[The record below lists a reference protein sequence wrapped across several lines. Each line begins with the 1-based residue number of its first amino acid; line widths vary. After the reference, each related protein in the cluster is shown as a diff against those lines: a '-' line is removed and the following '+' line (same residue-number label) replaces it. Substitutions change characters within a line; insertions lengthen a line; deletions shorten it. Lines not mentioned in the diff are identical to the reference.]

1 MNVLAVPTIA
11 SGLAAALSVLFFTGL
26 SRVIGDALLGQV
38 ILVQA
43 VAAIVVILCVPQ
55 CWVYMIAAQS
65 REELVARYRRGFSA
79 EVASIALGALV
90 IAPISVFPLGDKWS
104 GILIIYTSLA
114 VQASSSCLGW
124 LRATENWR
132 RYTLWVLGANLVRVP
147 LIWATPWLVTK
158 GWLPDVRGEQA
169 LVMAIYFLAP
179 DLVRWIAIALPIA
192 FRHYRWPGLSE
203 TIGAT
208 RIVLQNWLFDVGS
221 SLTDTADKVVVG
233 ALLGSQTLVA
243 YFFARRLSIVA
254 TMVCEPF
261 YAEHFRRNMAIPNP
275 VVRRQRQAVIYRQGL
290 GLAFALFV
298 AMMGA
303 ILVAALMPVLA
314 TLMPNAVLA
323 LLPLFAL
330 VLLFDC
336 LIAANRWSR
345 FIVQLNGGSLQLLGV
360 RLVLFSLFVL
370 NVWLFGNMLA
380 GLGLALAFG
389 LSWLLEAAY
398 VSGQLRQV
406 RRQTLPG

>member
-1 MNVLAVPTIA
+1 
-11 SGLAAALSVLFFTGL
+11 
-26 SRVIGDALLGQV
+26 
-38 ILVQA
+38 
-43 VAAIVVILCVPQ
+43 
-55 CWVYMIAAQS
+55 MIAAQG

-79 EVASIALGALV
+79 EVACIALGALV
-90 IAPISVFPLGDKWS
+90 IAAISTLPIGDKWS
-104 GILIIYTSLA
+104 GVLIIYASLA

-132 RYTLWVLGANLVRVP
+132 RYMLWVIGANLIRVP
-147 LIWATPWLVTK
+147 LIWATPSLVTE

-179 DLVRWIAIALPIA
+179 DLVRWVAIALPIA

-208 RIVLQNWLFDVGS
+208 RIILQNWLFDVGS
-221 SLTDTADKVVVG
+221 SMTDTADKVVVG

-243 YFFARRLSIVA
+243 YFFARRLGIVA

-261 YAEHFRRNMAIPNP
+261 YAEHFRRNMAIPNA
-275 VVRRQRQAVIYRQGL
+275 VARRQRQAAIYWQGL
-290 GLAFALFV
+290 GFALALFV

-303 ILVAALMPVLA
+303 ILAATLVPALA

-323 LLPLFAL
+323 LLPLFAS
-330 VLLFDC
+330 VLLVDC

-345 FIVQLNGGSLQLLGV
+345 FIAQLNGGSLQLLGV
-360 RLVLFSLFVL
+360 RLALFSLFVL

-398 VSGQLRQV
+398 VSSQLRRV
-406 RRQTLPG
+406 SRQALLG